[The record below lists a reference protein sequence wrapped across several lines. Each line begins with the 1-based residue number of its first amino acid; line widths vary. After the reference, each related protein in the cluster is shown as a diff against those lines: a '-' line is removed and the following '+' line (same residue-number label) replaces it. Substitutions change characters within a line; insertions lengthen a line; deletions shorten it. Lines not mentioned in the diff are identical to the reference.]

1 LRAVRDID
9 FRLHTLSTYILG
21 KDNGTLDQNLKEII
35 KRMKEFQSQFCE
47 GVPKVR
53 LMKLLFSEVSELKLE
68 EEEDF
73 YDE

>member
-1 LRAVRDID
+1 MRAVSDID

>member
-1 LRAVRDID
+1 MID
-9 FRLHTLSTYILG
+9 GRLHTLSTYILG
-21 KDNGTLDQNLKEII
+21 KDNGTLDQNLKDII

-53 LMKLLFSEVSELKLE
+53 LMKLLFSEVADLKVE
-68 EEEDF
+68 EENEF